1 MNLSIFFFITLEATQ
16 YPRYQSY
23 RQHKGD
29 KYGIQLS
36 RICEIPSIS
45 NVKIPSILMEKL
57 GFPSNTR
64 YFESEILKY

>member
-1 MNLSIFFFITLEATQ
+1 MTLEATR
-16 YPRYQSY
+16 YTRYQSY

-29 KYGIQLS
+29 KCGILLS
-36 RICEIPSIS
+36 HTCKIRSIS
-45 NVKIPSILMEKL
+45 NVKIPSIFMEKL